1 MKRFPSTLCILLA
14 ALFAGCNGKT
24 CKVEPPPS
32 VVGTKK
38 EIAAKAAA
46 SALGSGVSG
55 IEAGGSYKNI
65 VNSTYATVG
74 QDDIAFYLLLQAA
87 NCESSRGHLAQADAL
102 IKAARQE
109 LARRHRAPAVVVA
122 SHPDSL
128 TPTEK
133 RVLAKSPLKEE
144 IKTTIAA
151 PDPSPSPAP
160 KKKTSRKPKATPTAT
175 PTG

>member
-1 MKRFPSTLCILLA
+1 MKTFPSTLCILLA
-14 ALFAGCNGKT
+14 ALFAGCNGNT
-24 CKVEPPPS
+24 CKVDPPPT
-32 VVGTKK
+32 VVGTDK

-46 SALGSGVSG
+46 NALGSGVSG
-55 IEAGGSYKNI
+55 VELGGSYKNI

-74 QDDIAFYLLLQAA
+74 QDDVAFYLLLQAA

-109 LARRHRAPAVVVA
+109 LARRHKTAPAAVA

-133 RVLAKSPLKEE
+133 QVLAKSPLKNE

-151 PDPSPSPAP
+151 PNPSPSPAP
-160 KKKTSRKPKATPTAT
+160 KTKTPRKPKAAPTAT
-175 PTG
+175 PAG

>member
-1 MKRFPSTLCILLA
+1 MKTFPSTLCILLA
-14 ALFAGCNGKT
+14 ALCAGCQT

-32 VVGTKK
+32 VVGTDK

-55 IEAGGSYKNI
+55 AEVSLNYKNI
-65 VNSTYATVG
+65 VNSTYVTVG
-74 QDDIAFYLLLQAA
+74 QDDVAFYLLLQAA

-109 LARRHRAPAVVVA
+109 LARRHKAPAAMVS

-133 RVLAKSPLKEE
+133 QVLAKSPLKEE

-151 PDPSPSPAP
+151 PNPSPSP
-160 KKKTSRKPKATPTAT
+160 KTKTSRKPKATPTPT
-175 PTG
+175 PRPTG